1 MADDTT
7 DLEQEELPEK
17 KSRSI
22 SLVMLLTIVIALLML
37 AFGLAA
43 GYIVGQTTAISMVG
57 TGTAEVSEQDGEQ
70 AAAEAA
76 EEVEADAAATIEAQ
90 GEAIYYSLR
99 PEFVANFHDGNK
111 ERYLMANID
120 VMARDKAIID
130 AVEKNLPMIRY
141 QILRVFGR
149 QGVELMQED
158 GKDRLVEQVLAAVQ
172 ESIKV
177 PEGTVESIF
186 FTSFVIQ

>member
-7 DLEQEELPEK
+7 DLEQEELPQK
-17 KSRSI
+17 KTRSI
-22 SLVMLLTIVIALLML
+22 NLVMFLTIVIALLML

-43 GYIVGQTTAISMVG
+43 GYIVGQTTALSAAG
-57 TGTAEVSEQDGEQ
+57 AGAAEVSEQDAEQ
-70 AAAEAA
+70 TAEDAAEAA
-76 EEVEADAAATIEAQ
+76 EADSAEAIEAQ

-99 PEFVANFHDGNK
+99 PEFVANFHDGSK

-130 AVEKNLPMIRY
+130 AVEKNQPMIRY

-149 QGVELMQED
+149 QGIELMQED
-158 GKDRLVEQVLAAVQ
+158 GKDRLVEQVLSAVQ

-177 PEGTVESIF
+177 PEGTVESVF

>member
-111 ERYLMANID
+111 ERYLTANID
-120 VMARDKAIID
+120 VMARDKAIVD